1 MVQNKSEKNLTF
13 VLVHGAWAGSWVWKK
28 IIPILESLGHRV
40 IAVDLPGN
48 GTDRTPPSE
57 IGGFSDYT
65 HYLCGVVDA
74 LDGSIVL
81 AGHSGAGLIIS
92 QVAEL
97 RPTKVA
103 RLIYIAGF
111 LLPSDMSYRD
121 FCIKYKK
128 TTEKRKTAS
137 DLLVM
142 SKDGL
147 TTTIQTSDAIKLFF
161 NKANPVE
168 AKQAAEKLRPEP
180 EKARTGVSAKLSK
193 NNFGRIPR
201 TYIECLQ
208 DNTVLLS
215 YQRKMQELTSC
226 DSIFTLDTD
235 HAPQLSRPLE
245 LAFILDAANKSIQ

>member
-1 MVQNKSEKNLTF
+1 MEQNNNEKILTF
-13 VLVHGAWAGSWVWKK
+13 VLVHGAWTASWVWEK
-28 IIPILESLGHRV
+28 ITPVLESLGHRV

-48 GTDRTPPSE
+48 GTDTTPPSE
-57 IGGFSDYT
+57 VSDFSVYT
-65 HYLCGVVDA
+65 HYLCGVIDA
-74 LDGSIVL
+74 LESPIVL
-81 AGHSGAGLIIS
+81 VGHSGAGLIIS

-97 RPTKVA
+97 RPAKVA

-111 LLPSDMSYRD
+111 LLPGEMSYRD
-121 FCIKYKK
+121 FCIMYKK
-128 TTEKRKTAS
+128 TTEERKTAS

-147 TTTIQTSDAIKLFF
+147 TTTIQKSDAIKLFF
-161 NKANPVE
+161 NRANPVE

-180 EKARTGVSAKLSK
+180 EKARTGVFAKLSN

-215 YQRKMQELTSC
+215 YQRKMQELTTC

-235 HAPQLSRPLE
+235 HAPQLSCPLE
-245 LAFILDAANKSIQ
+245 LAFILDATSRN

>member
-1 MVQNKSEKNLTF
+1 MTF
-13 VLVHGAWAGSWVWKK
+13 RSAW
-28 IIPILESLGHRV
+28 I
-40 IAVDLPGN
+40 
-48 GTDRTPPSE
+48 
-57 IGGFSDYT
+57 
-65 HYLCGVVDA
+65 
-74 LDGSIVL
+74 
-81 AGHSGAGLIIS
+81 
-92 QVAEL
+92 
-97 RPTKVA
+97 
-103 RLIYIAGF
+103 
-111 LLPSDMSYRD
+111 
-121 FCIKYKK
+121 
-128 TTEKRKTAS
+128 
-137 DLLVM
+137 M

-235 HAPQLSRPLE
+235 HTPQLSHPLE
-245 LAFILDAANKSIQ
+245 LAFILDAASKSIQ